1 MGGTVEMISVLSE
14 ARLMSETREPSDERL
29 VELASSGDL
38 ESFTVLADRYRVRA
52 MRIAYG
58 ILHNRADA
66 EDAVQEAFIRIYRS
80 LGRFRG
86 TGRFSTWLYRIVVNE
101 SLRVQSNRGST
112 EEVEPKHEAARSG
125 VPNVQAL
132 IVRQC
137 LASLP
142 EKLRIVLALRGL
154 EDLDYAEIGS
164 ILGIPVGT
172 VRSRLHEARRLFAE
186 RWKELMKDED

>member
-1 MGGTVEMISVLSE
+1 MISVLSE
-14 ARLMSETREPSDERL
+14 ARRMSVTREPSDERL

-38 ESFTVLADRYRVRA
+38 ESFTILADRYRVRA

-112 EEVEPKHEAARSG
+112 GEVEPKQEAAGSG

>member
-1 MGGTVEMISVLSE
+1 MISVLSE
-14 ARLMSETREPSDERL
+14 ARRMSVTREPSDERL

-38 ESFTVLADRYRVRA
+38 ESFTILADRYRVRA